1 MSQGL
6 VCKGSGTRNEAPE
19 SLVDLSLAGFVS
31 GLKLSCRQRNALAT
45 VLIKKLG
52 SAPRLSFCNEAFV
65 ISS

>member
-1 MSQGL
+1 MTQGL
-6 VCKGSGTRNEAPE
+6 VCKGSGTSNEAPE

-31 GLKLSCRQRNALAT
+31 GLKRFCRHRNALAS